1 MAQVTSSHPRQDF
14 SVKVLA
20 SSGNVAGSTVT
31 ARAIGR

>member
-1 MAQVTSSHPRQDF
+1 MDVRPF
-14 SVKVLA
+14 YSVKVLA